1 MGYVFHVGPECE
13 FFLFHTDEEGRP
25 TTSTH
30 EMAGYFDV
38 SPIDLAENVRR
49 DIVLNLEDM
58 GFEVEASHHEIA
70 PPSMRSIF
78 SIRRPSG
85 RPTIL

>member
-1 MGYVFHVGPECE
+1 MLNVGPECE

-49 DIVLNLEDM
+49 DIVLNLEEM
-58 GFEVEASHHEIA
+58 GFQVEASIMRLHR
-70 PPSMRSIF
+70 PSMRLIS
-78 SIRRPSG
+78 SIRTRFG
-85 RPTIL
+85 LRTIS